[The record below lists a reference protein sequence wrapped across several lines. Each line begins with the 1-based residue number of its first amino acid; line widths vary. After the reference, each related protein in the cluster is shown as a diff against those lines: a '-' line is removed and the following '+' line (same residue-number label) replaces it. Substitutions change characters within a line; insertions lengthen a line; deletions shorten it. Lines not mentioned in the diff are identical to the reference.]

1 MLFQSFSFMQQR
13 ASDELPYFCRAN
25 HSLNSLIKRTNIL
38 VETAVIV
45 TVDRKTLMN
54 KMLSLLFAVALLAG
68 ACGKEQKNSAAETP
82 TPGRVVSGVKP
93 AGPKNVEAAL
103 EALADDKES
112 KDRAIWQ
119 KPNMVI
125 SMLGDLQGKTVADI
139 GAGTGYFA
147 FRLLPKAEKVVAID
161 IDERFVAFMDSM
173 KLRLPEQYRDRFEPR
188 LTPPDNPLLQPGEA
202 DAVIIVNTYGYIGNR
217 TAYLR
222 QVLRGMSAGGQ
233 LLIIDFKK
241 NKQPVG
247 PPDQFKVASSQVERE
262 LISVGFTIEKTDRET
277 LDYQYIILA
286 TKPGVTDK

>member
-1 MLFQSFSFMQQR
+1 
-13 ASDELPYFCRAN
+13 
-25 HSLNSLIKRTNIL
+25 
-38 VETAVIV
+38 
-45 TVDRKTLMN
+45 MN
-54 KMLSLLFAVALLAG
+54 KMLSLLLAVALLAG
-68 ACGKEQKNSAAETP
+68 ACGKEQKNSAAETA
-82 TPGRVVSGVKP
+82 TPGRVVSGAKQ
-93 AGPKNVEAAL
+93 AGLKNEEADL

-125 SMLGDLQGKTVADI
+125 SMLGDLKGKTVADI

-147 FRLLPKAEKVVAID
+147 FRLLPKAEKVLAID

-188 LTPPDNPLLQPGEA
+188 LTPPDDPLLQPGEA

-222 QVLRGMSAGGQ
+222 QVLNGMSAGGQ

-262 LISVGFTIEKTDRET
+262 LISVGFKIEKTDRET

-286 TKPGVTDK
+286 TKPGATDK